1 MLSGIPNCSA
11 AQTREPSEQR
21 QAISPAPTSQ
31 RVGTETSRSCSRQV
45 RKSPERLGS
54 VEERNSHILHRQVK
68 HFSIFSDK
76 CGDFPPLG
84 DLSRASPD
92 AFHLQK
98 GIGGGG
104 KRSGRRTRE
113 GLAEFERTGGANV
126 QRSPFRRGGRR
137 STIRGWS
144 RNGNPASTTAHRDR
158 GVRRFERK
166 VLHNAKLNTYI

>member
-92 AFHLQK
+92 AFHSKKVLAVEASVAVDGHEKAWRNSKEQAEQTFNDLRFAAEEDAQ
-98 GIGGGG
+98 
-104 KRSGRRTRE
+104 RSGDGAATETRRRLQHIVIE
-113 GLAEFERTGGANV
+113 V
-126 QRSPFRRGGRR
+126 
-137 STIRGWS
+137 
-144 RNGNPASTTAHRDR
+144 
-158 GVRRFERK
+158 
-166 VLHNAKLNTYI
+166 